1 MITKYMVHVCM
12 YVWSSMVLR
21 GMSTNVYLFIFLS
34 LQDLQLAVFFQES
47 YQGGLSNRQWPT
59 RNKFKL
65 KYKLVDKYSAIV
77 LYNVSR

>member
-1 MITKYMVHVCM
+1 MYVCM